1 MTQNEFDITI
11 DQFLDGASRVRAKKY
26 ETRIKSK
33 NLYRQLP
40 VRIISQMWDGN
51 KKRIGSV

>member
-40 VRIISQMWDGN
+40 VRIISQMCDGN